1 MTIEE
6 SLDMLEELLENAKQ
20 VPFANKKVLV
30 DPDRIRT
37 IIDDMRFN
45 MPNEI
50 KRAKSLVEE
59 KERII
64 KDANKKA
71 ESLLKTAE
79 ERAKILIANEAIVKQ
94 AREVAN
100 DIVSKANNMD
110 REIRAAMNA
119 KLDKLFEQTEKSFAN
134 GLADIRQSRNAIRAA
149 SRTKI
154 EKADEKKGE

>member
-37 IIDDMRFN
+37 IIDDIRFN

-50 KRAKSLVEE
+50 KRAKALTDE
-59 KERII
+59 KEKII
-64 KDANKKA
+64 SDANKKA
-71 ESLLKTAE
+71 ENLLKTAE

-94 AREVAN
+94 ARELAN
-100 DIVSKANNMD
+100 EIVTKANNMD
-110 REIRAAMNA
+110 KEIRTAMNA
-119 KLDKLFEQTEKSFAN
+119 KLDKLFEQTEKSFTA
-134 GLADIRQSRNAIRAA
+134 GLAELRQAKAAVKAA
-149 SRTKI
+149 SRNN
-154 EKADEKKGE
+154 KKENSEN

>member
-37 IIDDMRFN
+37 IIDDMHYN

-50 KRAKSLVEE
+50 KRAKALTDE
-59 KERII
+59 KEKII
-64 KDANKKA
+64 ADANKKA
-71 ESLLKTAE
+71 EQLLKVAE

-94 AREVAN
+94 ARELAN
-100 DIVSKANNMD
+100 EIVTKANNMD
-110 REIRAAMNA
+110 KEIRAAMNA

-134 GLADIRQSRNAIRAA
+134 GLAELRQAKAAVKAA
-149 SRTKI
+149 SKK
-154 EKADEKKGE
+154 KADE

>member
-1 MTIEE
+1 MNIDE
-6 SLDMLEELLENAKQ
+6 SIDMLEDLIESAKQ

-30 DPDRIRT
+30 DPDRIRA

-50 KRAKSLVEE
+50 KRAKALNDE

-64 KDANKKA
+64 SDANKKA
-71 ESLLKTAE
+71 EQIIKTAE

-100 DIVSKANNMD
+100 EILSKANTMEK
-110 REIRAAMNA
+110 EIREAMTA
-119 KLDKLFEQTEKSFAN
+119 KLDKLFEQTEKSFTN
-134 GLADIRQSRNAIRAA
+134 GLTEIRQSRAAIKAA
-149 SRTKI
+149 GRKTVDK
-154 EKADEKKGE
+154 

>member
-37 IIDDMRFN
+37 IIDDVRYN

-50 KRAKSLVEE
+50 KRAKALTEE
-59 KERII
+59 KEKII
-64 KDANKKA
+64 ADANKKA
-71 ESLLKTAE
+71 ENLMKTAE

-94 AREVAN
+94 ARELAN
-100 DIVSKANNMD
+100 EIVTKANNMD
-110 REIRAAMNA
+110 KEIRLAMNA
-119 KLDKLFEQTEKSFAN
+119 KLDKLFEQTEKSFTN
-134 GLADIRQSRNAIRAA
+134 GLAELRQAKAAVKAA
-149 SRTKI
+149 SRNTKK
-154 EKADEKKGE
+154 ED

>member
-37 IIDDMRFN
+37 IIDDMHYN

-50 KRAKSLVEE
+50 KRAKALNEE
-59 KERII
+59 KEKII
-64 KDANKKA
+64 ADANKKA
-71 ESLLKTAE
+71 EQLLKVAE

-94 AREVAN
+94 ARELAN
-100 DIVSKANNMD
+100 EIVTKANNMD
-110 REIRAAMNA
+110 KEIRAAMNA

-134 GLADIRQSRNAIRAA
+134 GLAELRQAKAAVKAA
-149 SRTKI
+149 SKK
-154 EKADEKKGE
+154 KADE

>member
-1 MTIEE
+1 MTINE

-37 IIDDMRFN
+37 IIDDMHYN

-50 KRAKSLVEE
+50 KRAETVSDE

-64 KDANKKA
+64 AEARKKA
-71 ESLLKTAE
+71 DQLMKTAE
-79 ERAKILIANEAIVKQ
+79 ERAKILIANETIVKQ
-94 AREVAN
+94 ARELAN
-100 DIVSKANNMD
+100 DIIAKANSMEK
-110 REIRAAMNA
+110 EIREAMCI

-134 GLADIRQSRNAIRAA
+134 GLADIKQSRAA
-149 SRTKI
+149 V
-154 EKADEKKGE
+154 KAAARKKKDD